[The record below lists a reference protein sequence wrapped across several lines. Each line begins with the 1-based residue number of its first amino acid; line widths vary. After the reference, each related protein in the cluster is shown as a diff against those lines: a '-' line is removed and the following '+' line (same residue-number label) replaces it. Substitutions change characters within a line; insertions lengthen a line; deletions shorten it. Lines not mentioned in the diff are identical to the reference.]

1 MLQWEGN
8 ILSVVCFPKIHN
20 FNPITIFSCPD
31 LCGGR
36 EPCIQVPGGQWRVE
50 SRNRSPGLHKRKHG
64 GQWGEVRIHS
74 SWICPFNTMIT
85 PEFSFPSSHSLTF
98 LYKQLWTDTEIHTSQ
113 RWQTQRPYIPQAHTL
128 TYCTQPREGYTE
140 EHTPRSHSGTHTQ
153 LHRSQRSIHMYSH
166 TYTCPWV
173 TGIQTHTCTTRHTHT
188 HK

>member
-36 EPCIQVPGGQWRVE
+36 EPCIQVPGGQWSLEIGAEVCTRENMEDSEEKSEFIRVE
-50 SRNRSPGLHKRKHG
+50 FVPSTLWSPPNSPFPPPTALHFYINSCEPIQRYIPHRGDKHRG
-64 GQWGEVRIHS
+64 
-74 SWICPFNTMIT
+74 
-85 PEFSFPSSHSLTF
+85 
-98 LYKQLWTDTEIHTSQ
+98 HTSH
-113 RWQTQRPYIPQAHTL
+113 RHILSHT
-128 TYCTQPREGYTE
+128 CTQPREGYTE